1 MSTLPNTSTW
11 YIYMLLCAD
20 GSLYTGITTDCDR
33 RLKEH
38 NESNKLG
45 AKYTRPRRPVALAW
59 SEEVASRSLASK
71 REYQIK
77 QYSRA
82 KKLALISGFSSS

>member
-1 MSTLPNTSTW
+1 MSTLSNSPTW
-11 YIYMLLCAD
+11 YIYILRCAD

-38 NESNKLG
+38 NESNTLG
-45 AKYTRPRRPVALAW
+45 AKYTRPRRPVVLVW
-59 SEEVASRSLASK
+59 SEAVVSRSLASK

-77 QYSRA
+77 QYSRV
-82 KKLALISGFSSS
+82 KKLALINSFN